1 MANEPVLECRGL
13 SAGYDDVAVV
23 RELDLHVAAGEV
35 VALCGPNGG
44 GKTTVLLTVSGLLRP
59 LKGSIFLFGEDTAG
73 VAPERLAR
81 RGLGHVPDDRCLF
94 TGLTIADNLKIAA
107 KEGGLSVDQ
116 AFEMFPAL
124 QARRNLAAGQLS
136 GGEQQ
141 MLVLCRALAQN
152 PKVLMVDEMSMGLA
166 PTIVQKLLPVL
177 RRVADENHTGV
188 LMVEQHVQMSLDIA
202 DRAYVLSH
210 GSLVMSGAAATLK
223 DDPNLL
229 QQAYLGHAPGIVTNP
244 G

>member
-1 MANEPVLECRGL
+1 MAATPVLECRGL
-13 SAGYDDVAVV
+13 FAGYDDVAVV
-23 RELDLHVAAGEV
+23 RDLDLHVAAGEV

-44 GKTTVLLTVSGLLRP
+44 GKTTVLLTFSGLLRP
-59 LKGSIFLFGEDTAG
+59 LKGSVLLFGEDTSG

-94 TGLTIADNLKIAA
+94 TGLSTVDNLRIAA
-107 KEGGLSVDQ
+107 KEGGLSVEE
-116 AFEMFPAL
+116 AFEMFPVL
-124 QARRNLAAGQLS
+124 LARRNVAAGQLS

-166 PTIVQKLLPVL
+166 PTIVQTLLPVL
-177 RRVADENHTGV
+177 RRVADEHQTGV
-188 LMVEQHVQMSLDIA
+188 LMVEQHVQMSLNIA

-210 GSLVMSGAAATLK
+210 GTLVMSGEAETLRS
-223 DDPNLL
+223 DPDLL
-229 QQAYLGHAPGIVTNP
+229 QQAYFGHDPGVTTS